1 MSEFLAMGGHG
12 AYVWGAYGMSL
23 AVLVA
28 VGAWPLL
35 AMRRRVRDL
44 RRRRSVA
51 TDLLAAEADEG
62 VKQG

>member
-44 RRRRSVA
+44 KRRRSVA
-51 TDLLAAEADEG
+51 TDLSAEADEG
-62 VKQG
+62 VE

>member
-1 MSEFLAMGGHG
+1 MGGHG

-44 RRRRSVA
+44 KRRRSVA
-51 TDLLAAEADEG
+51 TDLPAAEADEG
-62 VKQG
+62 VKQE